1 MSGRLALGAAV
12 LVLTAGCLMAQPA
25 ATLLDHADH
34 LVKQGDYASAVKVYD
49 DLLTRYPDNRLAD
62 RALASRQTVAS
73 LLAARADVARLR
85 QEVSARDAELSR
97 LKQEVTARDAE
108 VSRLKQDLEKLRQ
121 DLENMK
127 KIDLRERR

>member
-12 LVLTAGCLMAQPA
+12 LVLTAGCLMPQPA

-34 LVKQGDYASAVKVYD
+34 LVEQGDYASAVKVYD

-73 LLAARADVARLR
+73 LLATRADVARLR